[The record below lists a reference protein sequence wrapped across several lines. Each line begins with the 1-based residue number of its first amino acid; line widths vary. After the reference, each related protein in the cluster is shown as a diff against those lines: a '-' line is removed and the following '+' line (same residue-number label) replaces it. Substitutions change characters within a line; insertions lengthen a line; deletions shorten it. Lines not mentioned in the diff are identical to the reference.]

1 PATGAALE
9 RRPEGWAVGLQLAA
23 LSLQNRPDPEAFVRA
38 FTGTNRYILDYLSEQ
53 VLERQPERIRTF
65 LLETSILERLTG
77 PLCDAVTGRSD
88 GARVLG
94 QAGRAT
100 LFLVSLDEERRWY
113 RLHQLFADL

>member
-23 LSLQNRPDPEAFVRA
+23 LSLRNRPDPDAFVRA

-53 VLERQPERIRTF
+53 VVERQPERIRTF

-77 PLCDAVTGRSD
+77 PLCDAVTGGSD
-88 GARVLG
+88 GKRMLEELD
-94 QAGRAT
+94 RSN
-100 LFLVSLDEERRWY
+100 LF
-113 RLHQLFADL
+113 